1 MNTYNIAGAIVNGCT
16 LSGFVRLQGDVS
28 HIIDGEDGLKPGWKT
43 RKYIL
48 RTIHRVRKYKNWW
61 EKGQE
66 ALFLKELE
74 TILRAK
80 SPSHGKGHEG
90 RPEKAAE

>member
-1 MNTYNIAGAIVNGCT
+1 M
-16 LSGFVRLQGDVS
+16 S
-28 HIIDGEDGLKPGWKT
+28 HITEEAETLKPGWKT

-66 ALFLKELE
+66 ALFLRELE
-74 TILRAK
+74 TVLRAK
-80 SPSHGKGHEG
+80 SPSHGRGHEG
-90 RPEKAAE
+90 RPAKATE